1 MSVYE
6 KRVRKLENSISNDEK
21 MIRYSDIPPEDRKVL
36 QEVGRRLAD
45 WVNDETIRGKSR
57 EEIKSLYAHQI
68 KLILGQIQNED
79 EHIVKSTKPTVNSD
93 LIQGASDHEKA
104 QPSQ

>member
-1 MSVYE
+1 MSVSE

-36 QEVGRRLAD
+36 KEAARRFAN
-45 WVNDETIRGKSR
+45 WVKDETIRGKSR
-57 EEIKSLYAHQI
+57 EEIKALYAHQI

-79 EHIVKSTKPTVNSD
+79 EHKGESE
-93 LIQGASDHEKA
+93 QGTAASVSAELA
-104 QPSQ
+104 V